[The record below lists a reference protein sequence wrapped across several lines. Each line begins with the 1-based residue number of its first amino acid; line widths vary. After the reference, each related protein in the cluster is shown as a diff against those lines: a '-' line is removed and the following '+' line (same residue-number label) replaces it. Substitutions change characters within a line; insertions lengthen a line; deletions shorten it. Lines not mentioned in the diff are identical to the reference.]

1 MNEVDV
7 FVGRKIRARRIEL
20 GKTQADLADGI
31 GVKFQQVQKYETG
44 LNRVSASRLWV
55 IADVL
60 RVPIGYF
67 FEGAAA
73 QPANDADAA
82 ADEGFASEIRS
93 LRLMRNFKKLP
104 EAQQSAVLEIVK
116 SMVGDAD
123 ETGDGLT
130 IREA

>member
-60 RVPIGYF
+60 GVAIGYF
-67 FEGAAA
+67 FEGAAGTL
-73 QPANDADAA
+73 ANEPRDAS
-82 ADEGFASEIRS
+82 DEGYASEIRS

-104 EAQQSAVLEIVK
+104 EPQQSAVLEIVK
-116 SMVGDAD
+116 SMAGGS
-123 ETGDGLT
+123 GDGVNT
-130 IREA
+130 REA

>member
-55 IADVL
+55 IAEVL
-60 RVPIGYF
+60 GVPIGYF

-73 QPANDADAA
+73 KPVNGTRDAS
-82 ADEGFASEIRS
+82 DEGFASEIRS

-104 EAQQSAVLEIVK
+104 EPQQSAVLEIVK
-116 SMVGDAD
+116 SMAGDVGYEV
-123 ETGDGLT
+123 ETGGG
-130 IREA
+130 

>member
-1 MNEVDV
+1 
-7 FVGRKIRARRIEL
+7 
-20 GKTQADLADGI
+20 
-31 GVKFQQVQKYETG
+31 
-44 LNRVSASRLWV
+44 
-55 IADVL
+55 VL